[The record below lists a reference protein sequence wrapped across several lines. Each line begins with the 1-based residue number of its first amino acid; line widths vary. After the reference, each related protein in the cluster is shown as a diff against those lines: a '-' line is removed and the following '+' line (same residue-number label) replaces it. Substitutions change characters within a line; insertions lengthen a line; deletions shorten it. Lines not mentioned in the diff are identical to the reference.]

1 MSVRFARHQAEKIIR
16 DLSVQG
22 PRVDVEAVAKA
33 LGLPVH
39 YDDLGDPSV
48 SGLLVSH
55 GEDTAIFIKQ
65 DDAPVRRRFSIAHEI
80 GHHVLGHQ
88 FEDGQHVH
96 VDRGHIITPR
106 DSRSS
111 TGEDPQEV
119 EANQF
124 AAALLMP
131 QDIIRARAGAVTKSG
146 PLRDDHVAQLARE
159 FEVSEQAMTIRLT
172 TLGLL

>member
-1 MSVRFARHQAEKIIR
+1 MSIRFARHQAEKLIQELKIE
-16 DLSVQG
+16 G
-22 PRVDVEAVAKA
+22 PRVDVEAVAEA
-33 LGLPVH
+33 LGLPVY

-48 SGLLVSH
+48 SGLLVSD
-55 GEDTAIFIKQ
+55 GEDTAIFIKH
-65 DDAPVRRRFSIAHEI
+65 DDASVRKRFSIAHEI

-88 FEDGQHVH
+88 FEDGQVH

-111 TGEDPQEV
+111 TGEDPREV

-131 QDIIRARAGAVTKSG
+131 QSLIRARAVALSKGSA
-146 PLRDDHVAQLARE
+146 LRDDHVVQLAKE
-159 FEVSEQAMTIRLT
+159 FEVSQQAMTIRLT

>member
-1 MSVRFARHQAEKIIR
+1 MSIRFARHQAEKLIQELAIR
-16 DLSVQG
+16 G
-22 PRVDVEAVAKA
+22 PRVDVEAVAEV
-33 LGLPVH
+33 LGLPIH
-39 YDDLGDPSV
+39 YDDLGDSSV
-48 SGLLVSH
+48 SGLLVSD
-55 GEDTAIFIKQ
+55 GKNTAIFIKQ
-65 DDAPVRRRFSIAHEI
+65 DDAPVRQRFSIAHEI

-111 TGEDPQEV
+111 TGEDPREV

-131 QDIIRARAGAVTKSG
+131 HHFIRARATAVSEGG
-146 PLRDDHVAQLARE
+146 PLRDYHVSQLAGE
-159 FEVSEQAMTIRLT
+159 FDGSEQAMTIRLT
-172 TLGLL
+172 GLGLL

>member
-1 MSVRFARHQAEKIIR
+1 MSIRFARHQAEQLVH
-16 DLSVQG
+16 DLGITG
-22 PRVDVEAVAKA
+22 PRVDVEAVAES
-33 LGLPVH
+33 LGLPVY

-48 SGLLVSH
+48 SGLLVSD
-55 GEDTAIFIKQ
+55 GVDTAIFIKH
-65 DDAPVRRRFSIAHEI
+65 DDASVRQRFSIAHEI

-88 FEDGQHVH
+88 FEDGQVH

-111 TGEDPQEV
+111 TGEDPREV

-131 QDIIRARAGAVTKSG
+131 QHVVRARATILGKGGA
-146 PLRDDHVAQLARE
+146 LRDDHVVRLAEE
-159 FEVSEQAMTIRLT
+159 FEVSQQAMTIRLT
-172 TLGLL
+172 TLALL